1 MSDAPA
7 PDPPR
12 YVPAPVTLGR
22 AQRYFDLLARM
33 GVADALEAA
42 QAAEAQA
49 RLDAVKGKPSEGL
62 AAPEVPGAAAP
73 ATLDVAEIWSQII
86 EEGYLVEAGRIVM
99 VRQLEDGTRRAIT
112 PEEAS
117 DDLEHPLTADAVE
130 EAFIPFVVASHG
142 LFNALVGYAIGSA

>member
-1 MSDAPA
+1 MSDT
-7 PDPPR
+7 PDTPR

-33 GVADALEAA
+33 GVADALEEARR
-42 QAAEAQA
+42 AEAQA
-49 RLDAVKGKPSEGL
+49 RLDAVKGKPSQGLGAVDVPEG
-62 AAPEVPGAAAP
+62 AAPV
-73 ATLDVAEIWSQII
+73 TLDVGTIWGQIVA
-86 EEGYLVEAGRIVM
+86 EGYLVEAGRIVM
-99 VRQLEDGTRRAIT
+99 VRQLPDGTRRDLA
-112 PEEAS
+112 PEEAT